1 MVNLKIKNS
10 SFYID
15 QQLGVRK
22 YNGKKNIQT
31 TRTKI
36 NMNTLNRNVWTLY
49 KDHQEFYQS
58 KRNREQRKE
67 HSMVSVLEKKIIIIL

>member
-49 KDHQEFYQS
+49 KGHQEFYQS